1 MKYLSFF
8 IILFLSLTS
17 HAQFTSIIAS
27 FGSGSTTPSTNS
39 IKVIN
44 GKIYFGGATSSGT
57 EPWVSDGT
65 FAGTYQLQDLNSSA
79 FGIGSSFPRSFMEF
93 DGEVIFR
100 ADDGFT
106 YGGEIY
112 QTDGTVAGTGI
123 YLDFRPGGSDG
134 IPAYTE
140 APYIQLGNNLI
151 IGGDDGSGI
160 DEALHAYNP
169 ITGSASLIANINPTG
184 SCECQKFEKINNT
197 VFFVATNGTSGK
209 ELFVYDGVT
218 TPSLVLDIQP
228 GLGSSDPDYFAEAT
242 SNSLIFTADDGV
254 NGREPWITDGTPGG
268 TFLLKDINP
277 SGSSHAN
284 KFTRIGSNIY
294 FFADD
299 GTHGFELWVSDGTPG
314 GTQMVRDIYPGSDNS
329 PGFFNGFSLI
339 STNIV
344 ELNGSIY
351 FIASDGTHGYELWQ
365 TDGTEAGTQ
374 MVVDLNPSGS
384 GAQYT
389 YGLTVAQNKLWYTGN
404 DGSTGLEI
412 TASEGTASTTRV
424 VWDTQ
429 FGISSV
435 IPRGYTAL
443 GNQMIFFGRNS
454 IAGTWFL
461 YSVDMTTV
469 SLPVEWLSFEADLQA
484 NGDVMLQWE
493 TANEQN
499 NDYFQIEVSA
509 DGEEFES
516 IGRETGQGTT
526 DQVTSYSFLHRNPTD
541 IQRFYRLKQV
551 DIDGNFS
558 LSQVIEVTPSSLSPL
573 TIYPQPASD
582 EITLKLPNTGDF
594 QVEIFDQ
601 NGKQVYR
608 SDISGEGKKITL
620 PTLEW
625 ATGVYHLRM
634 RQVDKRWS
642 QTIIKQ

>member
-1 MKYLSFF
+1 MKYLSSF

-17 HAQFTSIIAS
+17 HAQFTSILAS
-27 FGSGSTTPSTNS
+27 FGSGSTTPSTNV

-44 GKIYFGGATSSGT
+44 GKMYFGGATSSGT

-65 FAGTYQLQDLNSSA
+65 FAGTYQLQDLNS

-123 YLDFRPGGSDG
+123 YLDFRPGGVDG
-134 IPAYTE
+134 ITGYTE

-197 VFFVATNGTSGK
+197 VFFVATNGTSGR

-218 TPSLVLDIQP
+218 TPSLILDIQP

-374 MVVDLNPSGS
+374 MVVDLNPGGS

-443 GNQMIFFGRNS
+443 GNQMLFFGRNS

-461 YSVDMTTV
+461 YSLDMTTV
-469 SLPVEWLSFEADLQA
+469 TLPVEWLSLEATSQE
-484 NGDVMLQWE
+484 NGDVLIEWQ
-493 TANEQN
+493 TARELN
-499 NDYFQIEVSA
+499 NDYFQIESSI
-509 DGEEFES
+509 DGQIFVV
-516 IGRETGQGTT
+516 IGEQKGEGTT
-526 DQVTSYSFLHRNPTD
+526 DKPSSYAFLDESQTD
-541 IQRFYRLKQV
+541 ASRYYRIRQV
-551 DIDGNFS
+551 DIDGQRTVS
-558 LSQVIEVTPSSLSPL
+558 PTVEVSPTL
-573 TIYPQPASD
+573 RTEMQLYPQPTSNQLN
-582 EITLKLPNTGDF
+582 LKLPSNGDF
-594 QVEIFDQ
+594 QIE
-601 NGKQVYR
+601 VYNLQGEKVL
-608 SDISGEGKKITL
+608 SKYLKNPGNEWHISVASW
-620 PTLEW
+620 P
-625 ATGVYHLRM
+625 AGVYHIKLNQM
-634 RQVDKRWS
+634 EKRWVQS
-642 QTIIKQ
+642 FIKQ